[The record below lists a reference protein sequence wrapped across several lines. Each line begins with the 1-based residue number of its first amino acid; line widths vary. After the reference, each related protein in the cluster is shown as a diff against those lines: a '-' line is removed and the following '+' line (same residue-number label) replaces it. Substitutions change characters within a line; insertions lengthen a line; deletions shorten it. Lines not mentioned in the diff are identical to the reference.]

1 MATEHSTPTPEHAVV
16 VAVDGTSKDEAV
28 LAWAARSAQR
38 RGSAL
43 HVVSVADLG
52 ASALGGPEAA
62 TGGAVE
68 QLMEGA
74 DATVAKGLERLR
86 ELAPDV
92 EVTTATVC
100 GSPSRV
106 LVDAAEQASIVV
118 VGSSRASRLER
129 VVLGSVSAA
138 VIQHASAPVVLV
150 PEGSG
155 AGPDRVVVG
164 VDGSEPSRAAARA
177 ALDVARHA
185 DVPVLAIAAWSV
197 EVVDGVVVTEPGT
210 PQWQEVEDR
219 HREIAEGVV
228 HRAEEDVVAGR
239 TVVEGIEPTVGR
251 TSPVTVE
258 VRRGNPAKVLLE
270 EAGDDDLLVVGNRG
284 RGGFRGL
291 LLGSVSQRVLEAA
304 PCPVLVTRT

>member
-28 LAWAARSAQR
+28 LTWAARSAQR
-38 RGSAL
+38 RGSVL

-62 TGGAVE
+62 AGVAVDK
-68 QLMEGA
+68 LMEGA
-74 DATVAKGLERLR
+74 DATVARALERLR
-86 ELAPDV
+86 ELAPEV
-92 EVTTATVC
+92 EVTSASVC
-100 GSPSRV
+100 GSPARV

-185 DVPVLAIAAWSV
+185 DVPVLVIAAWSV

-219 HREIAEGVV
+219 YREIAEGVV
-228 HRAEEDVVAGR
+228 RRAEEDVVGGR